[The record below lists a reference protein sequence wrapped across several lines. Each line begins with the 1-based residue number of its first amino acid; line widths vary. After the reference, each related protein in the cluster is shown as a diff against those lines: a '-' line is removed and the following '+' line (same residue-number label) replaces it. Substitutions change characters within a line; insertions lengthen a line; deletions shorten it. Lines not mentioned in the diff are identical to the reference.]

1 MLYIFFYSF
10 NFSWVPGINRVKMP
24 MFNRTFNC
32 KVPFSL
38 LKRVN
43 STPHS
48 PPLPQMSDSFQME
61 KYQFP
66 PLEGGIH
73 TINTGYI
80 INHLEGFWNYLIH
93 KPLLRDCDF
102 TGLEMG
108 LDTGVCFLFLFFLN
122 KLFGWFYSREGKPL
136 TKDTP
141 ATGSNGSSERE
152 K

>member
-48 PPLPQMSDSFQME
+48 PPSPRWVILS
-61 KYQFP
+61 KWRNTNFP
-66 PLEGGIH
+66 PGGRDPH
-73 TINTGYI
+73 NKHWLHNKSPGR
-80 INHLEGFWNYLIH
+80 
-93 KPLLRDCDF
+93 LLK
-102 TGLEMG
+102 LP
-108 LDTGVCFLFLFFLN
+108 DTQAPPKRLWFHWFGDGSGHWCLFFIFVFLN